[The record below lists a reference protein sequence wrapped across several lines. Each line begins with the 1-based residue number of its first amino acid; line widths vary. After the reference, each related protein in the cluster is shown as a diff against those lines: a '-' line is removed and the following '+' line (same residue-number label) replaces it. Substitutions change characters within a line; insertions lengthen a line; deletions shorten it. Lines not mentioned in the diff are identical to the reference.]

1 MDEAGLNGSG
11 APPFLD
17 VSVPGGRGQG
27 ITGTDL
33 TASGGGTAGLP
44 LGSKVP
50 TDPQYAAWL
59 VDLWKQK

>member
-1 MDEAGLNGSG
+1 MDETGLNGSG

-33 TASGGGTAGLP
+33 TASGGGTAGFSLERN
-44 LGSKVP
+44 
-50 TDPQYAAWL
+50 
-59 VDLWKQK
+59 